1 MHQLRVLG
9 IVTLGT
15 MLLGGCAANDLMVKR
30 QTEAETKVEHLYQ
43 VAGGLEARLNEV
55 SGRLAALEEKDD
67 HRAKLF
73 RELSAGVREL
83 KDINQALQLKVQQA
97 ATVVATPKVE
107 LVNPESPLKSKDSGP
122 PQAYVKAFGLYSTNK
137 FSAAIQGFELF
148 LKEYPSSEYVP
159 NAYYWIGEC
168 YYSSTDVPAALVAF
182 QKVVDGWPKHPK
194 ASDALL
200 KIGYS
205 LAAQKQHD
213 KAKAIFE
220 RLIRSYPGSPAAV
233 KARER
238 LMSND
243 QPASVRH

>member
-9 IVTLGT
+9 IVALGT
-15 MLLGGCAANDLMVKR
+15 LLLGGCAANDLMVKR
-30 QTEAETKVEHLYQ
+30 QTEVETKVEHLYQ
-43 VAGGLEARLNEV
+43 VAGGLEARLNEA
-55 SGRLAALEEKDD
+55 SGRLAALEEKEDQ
-67 HRAKLF
+67 RAKLF
-73 RELSAGVREL
+73 KELSEGVREL

-97 ATVVATPKVE
+97 ATVVVTPKVE

-137 FSAAIQGFELF
+137 FSAAIQAFELF
-148 LKEYPSSEYVP
+148 LKESPASEYVP
-159 NAYYWIGEC
+159 NAHYWIGEC
-168 YYSSTDVPAALVAF
+168 YYSSSDVPAALVAF

-205 LAAQKQHD
+205 LTAQKQQE

>member
-1 MHQLRVLG
+1 MRQLHLLNMLALA
-9 IVTLGT
+9 TL
-15 MLLGGCAANDLMVKR
+15 LLGGCAANDVMVKR
-30 QTEAETKVEHLYQ
+30 QTETDTKVEHLYQ
-43 VAGGLEARLNEV
+43 VVGGLEARFNEV

-67 HRAKLF
+67 QRAKLF
-73 RELSAGVREL
+73 KELSDGVREL
-83 KDINQALQLKVQQA
+83 KDSNQALQLKVQQT

-107 LVNPESPLKSKDSGP
+107 LVNPDSPTKVKDGGP
-122 PQAYVKAFGLYSTNK
+122 PQTYVRAFGLYSTNN
-137 FSAAIQGFELF
+137 FPAAIQAFEAF
-148 LKEYPSSEYVP
+148 LKESPTSEYVP

-168 YYSSTDVPAALVAF
+168 YYSSSDVPAALVAF

-205 LAAQKQHD
+205 LSARKQQD

-243 QPASVRH
+243 QPASGRH